1 MKVHGCTSCGARFP
15 TYAGLQEHLLTHR
28 TVCHTCNRAFTR
40 RDKLLTHK
48 CVTADHH
55 SCESC
60 RRTFSTRCKLK
71 RHLRETS
78 CSQPLPPEPKRQ
90 RVAAREEDPDDL
102 TEPPSQQ
109 DPDLQDVL
117 TQHWS
122 SIRSHVAR
130 GPIQTRYNYRLE
142 NNNTRKL
149 DLRQIFQEQTT
160 ACKVNLSYGFI
171 LYHKISGRF
180 KYYHSSCNCC
190 GRYLDK
196 PSLVTNV
203 ETFEAFLE
211 RIHEQDI
218 LQWAIAQRPNS
229 DWICSSVT
237 NVTFFVNKILQHPI
251 GCVGV
256 SLPTYVKLNKAI
268 VGLEKDNHSKPYLDN
283 LCLFRCLGL
292 HLGRDAMDVY
302 AEYTDQPARQFRG
315 VTIEEL
321 HKVEL
326 VFRVNIT
333 VYELGDVS
341 AKLVRR
347 SLGKHADTVFVN
359 LYKAHFSYIRD
370 MKKFSHSYMCRKCGE
385 TLWRY
390 PSKLKIHEST
400 CDGGVRRVYKGGVY
414 HPTPS
419 VFQRLEDEGIHVVD
433 DLRYYPYRAT
443 FDFECFFDGKNLPNA
458 TDHVEW
464 VARHV
469 PLSVS
474 VASNVPGYEAP
485 CCFVT
490 DGDSNKLV
498 AQMMTHL
505 HSISDTAFES
515 LKPSYESVLDK
526 LKMLKEEW
534 DSAEKECGLEGSET
548 EDEVAGKNR
557 TNPFRKLSD
566 QLFSWLQ
573 QLPVIGFNS
582 GKYDLNMIKRFFIP
596 LMLTPCEDQD
606 ESCFV
611 IKRENT
617 FMCFSTNKV
626 RFLDVTN
633 FLAPGVSYEKYLKA
647 YGCSVQK
654 GHFPCEYIDDLKK
667 LEEHFLPPQA
677 AFFSRL
683 KNEGISDTDYALCQ
697 EAWRNNRMTT
707 MRDFLV
713 FYNNRDVVPFL
724 ECIDQQFAF
733 YQQQNI
739 DMFKDGISVPGLT
752 LLYLFNDL
760 PPNTFF
766 TVFNQTNKDLHHLV
780 KDNIVGGPAIIFHR
794 HHEKNVTKIRAGE
807 TCRSVVGYDANALYL
822 WALMQDMPC
831 GWYTRRRE
839 EKKVPT
845 TTSPTVWTDGCT
857 MVNVGVVH
865 DRSHHPPSKQRS

>member
-1 MKVHGCTSCGARFP
+1 M
-15 TYAGLQEHLLTHR
+15 
-28 TVCHTCNRAFTR
+28 
-40 RDKLLTHK
+40 
-48 CVTADHH
+48 
-55 SCESC
+55 
-60 RRTFSTRCKLK
+60 
-71 RHLRETS
+71 
-78 CSQPLPPEPKRQ
+78 
-90 RVAAREEDPDDL
+90 
-102 TEPPSQQ
+102 
-109 DPDLQDVL
+109 
-117 TQHWS
+117 
-122 SIRSHVAR
+122 
-130 GPIQTRYNYRLE
+130 QTRYNYRIE
-142 NNNTRKL
+142 NNNTRTL
-149 DLRQIFQEQTT
+149 DLRQIFREQTT

-237 NVTFFVNKILQHPI
+237 NVTFFVNKILQHPT

-341 AKLVRR
+341 AKRVRR

-400 CDGGVRRVYKGGVY
+400 CEGGIRRVYKGGVY

-433 DLRYYPYRAT
+433 DLRYYPYRTT
-443 FDFECFFDGKNLPNA
+443 FDFECFFDGNNLPNA

-474 VASNVPGYEAP
+474 VASNVAGYEAP

-515 LKPSYESVLDK
+515 LKPSYESILDK

-534 DSAEKECGLEGSET
+534 DSAEKECGLEGGET
-548 EDEVAGKNR
+548 EDEVAGKKRNNPSRSYR
-557 TNPFRKLSD
+557 TS
-566 QLFSWLQ
+566 
-573 QLPVIGFNS
+573 
-582 GKYDLNMIKRFFIP
+582 
-596 LMLTPCEDQD
+596 
-606 ESCFV
+606 
-611 IKRENT
+611 
-617 FMCFSTNKV
+617 
-626 RFLDVTN
+626 
-633 FLAPGVSYEKYLKA
+633 
-647 YGCSVQK
+647 CSV
-654 GHFPCEYIDDLKK
+654 
-667 LEEHFLPPQA
+667 
-677 AFFSRL
+677 
-683 KNEGISDTDYALCQ
+683 
-697 EAWRNNRMTT
+697 
-707 MRDFLV
+707 
-713 FYNNRDVVPFL
+713 
-724 ECIDQQFAF
+724 
-733 YQQQNI
+733 
-739 DMFKDGISVPGLT
+739 
-752 LLYLFNDL
+752 
-760 PPNTFF
+760 
-766 TVFNQTNKDLHHLV
+766 
-780 KDNIVGGPAIIFHR
+780 
-794 HHEKNVTKIRAGE
+794 
-807 TCRSVVGYDANALYL
+807 
-822 WALMQDMPC
+822 
-831 GWYTRRRE
+831 
-839 EKKVPT
+839 
-845 TTSPTVWTDGCT
+845 GC
-857 MVNVGVVH
+857 N
-865 DRSHHPPSKQRS
+865 SYP

>member
-28 TVCHTCNRAFTR
+28 TVCRTCNRAFTR

-60 RRTFSTRCKLK
+60 RRTFSTRRKLK

-142 NNNTRKL
+142 NNNTRTL
-149 DLRQIFQEQTT
+149 DLRQIFREQTT

-196 PSLVTNV
+196 PRLVTNV

-237 NVTFFVNKILQHPI
+237 NVTFFANKILQHPI

-268 VGLEKDNHSKPYLDN
+268 VGLEKGNHSKPYLDN

-390 PSKLKIHEST
+390 PSKLKIHESA
-400 CDGGVRRVYKGGVY
+400 CEGGIRRVYKGGVY

-469 PLSVS
+469 PLS
-474 VASNVPGYEAP
+474 
-485 CCFVT
+485 
-490 DGDSNKLV
+490 
-498 AQMMTHL
+498 
-505 HSISDTAFES
+505 
-515 LKPSYESVLDK
+515 
-526 LKMLKEEW
+526 
-534 DSAEKECGLEGSET
+534 
-548 EDEVAGKNR
+548 
-557 TNPFRKLSD
+557 
-566 QLFSWLQ
+566 
-573 QLPVIGFNS
+573 
-582 GKYDLNMIKRFFIP
+582 
-596 LMLTPCEDQD
+596 
-606 ESCFV
+606 
-611 IKRENT
+611 
-617 FMCFSTNKV
+617 
-626 RFLDVTN
+626 
-633 FLAPGVSYEKYLKA
+633 GV
-647 YGCSVQK
+647 
-654 GHFPCEYIDDLKK
+654 
-667 LEEHFLPPQA
+667 
-677 AFFSRL
+677 
-683 KNEGISDTDYALCQ
+683 
-697 EAWRNNRMTT
+697 W
-707 MRDFLV
+707 
-713 FYNNRDVVPFL
+713 
-724 ECIDQQFAF
+724 
-733 YQQQNI
+733 
-739 DMFKDGISVPGLT
+739 
-752 LLYLFNDL
+752 
-760 PPNTFF
+760 
-766 TVFNQTNKDLHHLV
+766 
-780 KDNIVGGPAIIFHR
+780 HR
-794 HHEKNVTKIRAGE
+794 
-807 TCRSVVGYDANALYL
+807 TCRDTKHPAAL
-822 WALMQDMPC
+822 
-831 GWYTRRRE
+831 
-839 EKKVPT
+839 
-845 TTSPTVWTDGCT
+845 SPTVIRTSWW
-857 MVNVGVVH
+857 H
-865 DRSHHPPSKQRS
+865 K

>member
-1 MKVHGCTSCGARFP
+1 MVAPFTAGNSTCSCIYITPHSRWTFIITPVMKVHGCTSCGARFP

-28 TVCHTCNRAFTR
+28 TVCRTCNRAFTR
-40 RDKLLTHK
+40 RVKLLTHK

-122 SIRSHVAR
+122 SIRSNVAR
-130 GPIQTRYNYRLE
+130 GPIQIRYNYRLE
-142 NNNTRKL
+142 NNNTRTL
-149 DLRQIFQEQTT
+149 DLRQIFREQTT

-203 ETFEAFLE
+203 ETFEAFIE

-218 LQWAIAQRPNS
+218 LKWAIARRPNS

-359 LYKAHFSYIRD
+359 LYKTHVSYIRD

-400 CDGGVRRVYKGGVY
+400 CEGGIRRVYKGGVY
-414 HPTPS
+414 HPPPS

-485 CCFVT
+485 CCLVT

-534 DSAEKECGLEGSET
+534 DSAEKECGLEGGET

-557 TNPFRKLSD
+557 TNPFKKLPD

-654 GHFPCEYIDDLKK
+654 GHFP
-667 LEEHFLPPQA
+667 
-677 AFFSRL
+677 
-683 KNEGISDTDYALCQ
+683 
-697 EAWRNNRMTT
+697 
-707 MRDFLV
+707 
-713 FYNNRDVVPFL
+713 
-724 ECIDQQFAF
+724 
-733 YQQQNI
+733 
-739 DMFKDGISVPGLT
+739 
-752 LLYLFNDL
+752 
-760 PPNTFF
+760 
-766 TVFNQTNKDLHHLV
+766 
-780 KDNIVGGPAIIFHR
+780 
-794 HHEKNVTKIRAGE
+794 
-807 TCRSVVGYDANALYL
+807 
-822 WALMQDMPC
+822 
-831 GWYTRRRE
+831 
-839 EKKVPT
+839 
-845 TTSPTVWTDGCT
+845 
-857 MVNVGVVH
+857 
-865 DRSHHPPSKQRS
+865 